1 MERSVTSRK
10 TYFFVYLALLVLLAG
25 TVLATSFNLGIWDTL
40 IALSI
45 AIAKALLVILFF
57 MEVRFNSNLT
67 KIYVVAGF
75 LWLSILISLTLSD
88 YLTRTGGL

>member
-1 MERSVTSRK
+1 MERPVTSRK

-25 TVLATSFNLGIWDTL
+25 TVLATSFDLGIWETF

-57 MEVRFNSNLT
+57 MEVRYSSDLT

-88 YLTRTGGL
+88 YLTRAGGL